1 MGGVSFPITE
11 DAKQGIHD
19 LKRGS
24 YNYLQFK
31 IGKLTPCNTQKYCEA
46 LVKLCQ

>member
-31 IGKLTPCNTQKYCEA
+31 IGEFLFQLA
-46 LVKLCQ
+46 SII